1 MKIRSKVT
9 LVLIGCLTAAFFTSC
24 IALNKSKE
32 IEIAV
37 KNNLDFNRKEIV
49 AVKRNQLE
57 KLLKNNSEKNIRVKV
72 KSTDQLL
79 TTQWIDYDKD
89 GKGDE
94 LLFQAEV
101 QAKSEVNFVVLID
114 TTKVPQSKVVTYSR
128 FVPERIDDYAWEN
141 NKVAFRAYGPVAQQ
155 LVEEGKEGGTLSSGI
170 DLWLKKVDYS
180 IIDHWYAKNVKEA
193 GYYHIDHGEGYDP
206 YHVGASRGTGGT
218 GVWVNDSLQVGK
230 NYISYKIIAT
240 GPLRTI
246 FELNYAP
253 WSQYQIKETKRISL
267 DLDSNFSKFDI
278 TLKAKEHFP
287 NYTIGI
293 TLHDKKGE
301 VNINTTKGWFRHWE
315 PIDKTFLGEAI
326 VIDPELVTKAFAN
339 NSKTTDQSNLL
350 IVANPSQNITFY
362 AGFAW
367 TGSKQVNEVTQWD
380 EMLNKQAEIIK
391 SPLQLTIN

>member
-1 MKIRSKVT
+1 MKIRSQVT
-9 LVLIGCLTAAFFTSC
+9 LGLISC
-24 IALNKSKE
+24 VIVASSFVSCTTNKSKE

-49 AVKRNQLE
+49 TIKRNQLE

-72 KSTDQLL
+72 KATDQLL

-101 QAKSEVNFVVLID
+101 QAKSVADFVVLID
-114 TTKVPQSKVVTYSR
+114 TVKIPQSKAVAYSR

-180 IIDHWYAKNVKEA
+180 IIDDWYAKNVKEA

-206 YHVGASRGTGGT
+206 YHVGASRGTGGS

-230 NYISYKIIAT
+230 NYISYKIIAN

-253 WSQYQIKETKRISL
+253 WSQYQINETKQISL

-301 VNINTTKGWFRHWE
+301 VNINKTKGWFRHWE
-315 PIDKTFLGEAI
+315 PIDKTFLGEGI
-326 VIDPELVTKAFAN
+326 VINPELVTKAFAN
-339 NSKTTDQSNLL
+339 NSTTPDQSNLL
-350 IVANPSQNITFY
+350 IVANPSQKITFY
-362 AGFAW
+362 AGFVW

-380 EMLNKQAEIIK
+380 EMLNKQAQIIQ
-391 SPLQLTIN
+391 SPLQVKVN